1 MLLQK
6 LLPTAEL
13 HITDQHSLYTFCL
26 FVLHIALPAHNV
38 AGKAFPVWLST
49 ALYPL
54 TYGFL
59 KATALRYMN
68 RNYSA
73 QMAVSVNNS
82 EW

>member
-13 HITDQHSLYTFCL
+13 RITDQHSLYI
-26 FVLHIALPAHNV
+26 FVLCIALPAHNI
-38 AGKAFPVWLST
+38 AGKAFPAWLST
-49 ALYPL
+49 VLSPL

-59 KATALRYMN
+59 KATALRDTN
-68 RNYSA
+68 RNYSP